1 MNSSSILFLF
11 LIVLSP
17 IISLSSGD
25 WLIAWAGMEIGMIG
39 ALPLMLNNT
48 SSSKEATMKYF
59 MIQSLASSVILIG
72 GMLFFSFMMYKSLF
86 VFCLGLSLKIGFFP
100 GQFWIPSLMNS
111 LTWSSNFL
119 ILGPLKIAP
128 LGLLSLVMVS
138 SIMTN
143 LVLFLGAMS
152 ALIGSIMG
160 MNQTKVRG
168 MLGSSSIAHTGW
180 AMVSM
185 VYGFLWGYFISY
197 MIILLFTLFS
207 MHNLDGFVSSMNLL
221 SMSGLPPFLMFV
233 AKFKVVY
240 LLILSSKF
248 CLLFFLILSSV
259 ISLTFYLKFSY
270 NNLLLTTKIS
280 LLTIIMLIAL
290 NSLGVYFII

>member
-1 MNSSSILFLF
+1 MNSSSILFLL

-17 IISLSSGD
+17 IISLSSSD
-25 WLIAWAGMEIGMIG
+25 WLVAWAGMEIGMIG
-39 ALPLMLNNT
+39 VFPLLLNST

-59 MIQSLASSVILIG
+59 MIQSLASSIILIG
-72 GMLFFSFMMYKSLF
+72 GMLFFSFLVYKSLF

-111 LTWSSNFL
+111 LTWKSNFL
-119 ILGPLKIAP
+119 VLGPLKIAP
-128 LGLLSLVMVS
+128 LGLLSLTMVNNS
-138 SIMTN
+138 MVN
-143 LVLFLGAMS
+143 LILFLGGMS
-152 ALIGSIMG
+152 AVMGSIMG
-160 MNQTKVRG
+160 LNQTKVRG

-197 MIILLFTLFS
+197 MVILLFTLYS
-207 MHNLDGFVSSMNLL
+207 LYNLDSFVSSMNLL

-240 LLILSSKF
+240 FLILSSKF

-270 NNLLLTTKIS
+270 NKLFLTTKLS
-280 LLTIIMLIAL
+280 LESIIMLITL

>member
-1 MNSSSILFLF
+1 MNSSSILFLL

-17 IISLSSGD
+17 IISLSSSD

-39 ALPLMLNNT
+39 VFPLLLNNT

-59 MIQSLASSVILIG
+59 MIQSLASSIILIG
-72 GMLFFSFMMYKSLF
+72 GMLFFSFLLYKSLF

-111 LTWSSNFL
+111 LTWKSNFL
-119 ILGPLKIAP
+119 VLGPLKIAP
-128 LGLLSLVMVS
+128 LGLLSLTMVNS
-138 SIMTN
+138 NMVN
-143 LVLFLGAMS
+143 LILFLGVMS
-152 ALIGSIMG
+152 AVMGSIMG
-160 MNQTKVRG
+160 LNQTKVRG

-185 VYGFLWGYFISY
+185 VYGFLWGYFLSY
-197 MIILLFTLFS
+197 MVILLFTLYS
-207 MHNLDGFVSSMNLL
+207 LYNLDSFVSSMNLL

-240 LLILSSKF
+240 FLILSSKF
-248 CLLFFLILSSV
+248 FLLFFLILSSV

-270 NNLLLTTKIS
+270 NKLFLTTKMS
-280 LLTIIMLIAL
+280 LVSIIILITL

>member
-1 MNSSSILFLF
+1 MNSSSILFLL

-17 IISLSSGD
+17 IISLSSSD

-39 ALPLMLNNT
+39 VFPLLLNNT

-72 GMLFFSFMMYKSLF
+72 GMLFFSFLVYKSLF

-111 LTWSSNFL
+111 LTWKSNFL
-119 ILGPLKIAP
+119 VLGPLKIAP
-128 LGLLSLVMVS
+128 LGLLSLTMVNNS
-138 SIMTN
+138 MVN
-143 LVLFLGAMS
+143 LILFLGGMS
-152 ALIGSIMG
+152 AVTGSIMG
-160 MNQTKVRG
+160 LNQTKVRG

-197 MIILLFTLFS
+197 MVILLFTLYS
-207 MHNLDGFVSSMNLL
+207 LYNLDSFVSSMNLL

-240 LLILSSKF
+240 FLILSSKF

-270 NNLLLTTKIS
+270 NKLFLTTKLS
-280 LLTIIMLIAL
+280 LVSIIMLTIL